1 MMLSDLLGWELVFV
15 LNWEELFFLK
25 LKTSNEEVPHEGNS
39 NSDQHNDEN
48 SDLNLSAHSDQS
60 QALRKLIGQKEECD
74 SDTDVNNNDYQK
86 NVVAPN
92 SLSPGF
98 GFIKEQH
105 HRGRLNIVADE

>member
-1 MMLSDLLGWELVFV
+1 MMLSNLLSWELVFV
-15 LNWEELFFLK
+15 LNWEELLFLK
-25 LKTSNEEVPHEGNS
+25 LETSDEEVPYESNS
-39 NSDQHNDEN
+39 NSDKHNDEN

-60 QALRKLIGQKEECD
+60 QALRKFIGQKEERD
-74 SDTDVNNNDYQK
+74 SDPNVNNNDYQK

-105 HRGRLNIVADE
+105 HRRRLNIVADE